1 MKAHPVPRRRAFS
14 LVELLTVIAIIAI
27 LAGLS
32 IGAFNNFA
40 ESTRLVNGAEMVSAG
55 FHQARLMALSR
66 NGTTEF
72 RLIADSVDQP
82 PRSFQT
88 VLIKN
93 DGSTLPL
100 TRLHRLPDGVTIA
113 SSLDHSGLLSIA
125 PRTIPAGEPQA
136 GRGYYGIRFG
146 IRGEPRDA
154 TGTLLGETNN
164 FLTLVAERAYRENQL
179 PPNWITLRIDDRT
192 GAVRRFQP

>member
-1 MKAHPVPRRRAFS
+1 MKAHHAPRRHAFS

-27 LAGLS
+27 LAGLM
-32 IGAFNNFA
+32 IGTFNHFT
-40 ESTRLVNGAEMVSAG
+40 ESARLANGADMVSAG

-72 RLIADSVDQP
+72 RLIAESANQP

-88 VLIKN
+88 VLIRN
-93 DGSTLPL
+93 DGSTAPL
-100 TRLHRLPDGVTIA
+100 TRVHRLPDGVTIA
-113 SSLDHSGLLSIA
+113 SSLSHSGLLSIA
-125 PRTIPAGEPQA
+125 PQTIPVGEPQA
-136 GRGYYGIRFG
+136 GRVYHGIRFG

-154 TGTLLGETNN
+154 AGALLGETNN
-164 FLTLVAERAYRENQL
+164 FLTLVAERAYRDNGL